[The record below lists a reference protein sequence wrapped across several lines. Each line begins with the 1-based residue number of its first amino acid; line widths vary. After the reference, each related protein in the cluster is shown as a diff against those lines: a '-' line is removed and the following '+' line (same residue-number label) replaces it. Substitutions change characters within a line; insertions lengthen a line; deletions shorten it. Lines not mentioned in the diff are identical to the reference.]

1 MIHFELHTIDWN
13 AISAMATTLAL
24 IVAYWSIHAS
34 NKQAKK
40 SNEFQLKL
48 LKKENEQKGLDEF
61 IHKVIEI
68 YDAVNPLDIL
78 NYSSKFMNDKFT
90 DQDRIAIEK
99 NANNDQINC
108 IRLNVLMLQ
117 IDKLESAKSLII
129 ELGDIRETYGYWM
142 RNMNLISMYFDKQY
156 LPNSKDFIVK
166 AMQEMGDICIKFNP
180 KYKSY
185 IQSICNTGMD
195 LKEQCLKILECLE
208 SELSMQLQQKRKNF
222 EKHLYAYVKAEQ
234 MRINSII

>member
-13 AISAMATTLAL
+13 AISAIATTLAL
-24 IVAYWSIHAS
+24 IFAYWSIHAS
-34 NKQAKK
+34 NKQAQK

-90 DQDRIAIEK
+90 DQDRIAIEE
-99 NANNDQINC
+99 NANNDQMNC
-108 IRLNVLMLQ
+108 VRLNVLMLQ
-117 IDKLESAKSLII
+117 MDKLESAKSLII

-142 RNMNLISMYFDKQY
+142 RNMNLISMSFDKQY
-156 LPNSKDFIVK
+156 LSNSKDFIVK
-166 AMQEMGDICIKFNP
+166 AMQEMGDICIRYNP
-180 KYKSY
+180 EYKSY
-185 IQSICNTGMD
+185 IQSICNAD
-195 LKEQCLKILECLE
+195 LDIKEQCMKILECFE
-208 SELSMQLQQKRKNF
+208 TELSMQLQQKRKNF
-222 EKHLYAYVKAEQ
+222 EKHLYDYVKAEQ

>member
-1 MIHFELHTIDWN
+1 MIDFELYTIDWN
-13 AISAMATTLAL
+13 AISAIATTLAL
-24 IVAYWSIHAS
+24 IVAYWSIHVS

-90 DQDRIAIEK
+90 DQDRIAIEE

-108 IRLNVLMLQ
+108 VRLNVSFP
-117 IDKLESAKSLII
+117 E
-129 ELGDIRETYGYWM
+129 
-142 RNMNLISMYFDKQY
+142 
-156 LPNSKDFIVK
+156 
-166 AMQEMGDICIKFNP
+166 
-180 KYKSY
+180 
-185 IQSICNTGMD
+185 
-195 LKEQCLKILECLE
+195 
-208 SELSMQLQQKRKNF
+208 
-222 EKHLYAYVKAEQ
+222 
-234 MRINSII
+234 

>member
-24 IVAYWSIHAS
+24 IVAYWSIHVS
-34 NKQAKK
+34 NLQAKK
-40 SNEFQLKL
+40 SNEYQLKL
-48 LKKENEQKGLDEF
+48 LKKEIEQKGLDEF

-108 IRLNVLMLQ
+108 IRLNV
-117 IDKLESAKSLII
+117 AN
-129 ELGDIRETYGYWM
+129 R
-142 RNMNLISMYFDKQY
+142 
-156 LPNSKDFIVK
+156 
-166 AMQEMGDICIKFNP
+166 
-180 KYKSY
+180 
-185 IQSICNTGMD
+185 
-195 LKEQCLKILECLE
+195 
-208 SELSMQLQQKRKNF
+208 
-222 EKHLYAYVKAEQ
+222 
-234 MRINSII
+234 

>member
-24 IVAYWSIHAS
+24 IVAYWSIQAS

-142 RNMNLISMYFDKQY
+142 RNTQ
-156 LPNSKDFIVK
+156 
-166 AMQEMGDICIKFNP
+166 
-180 KYKSY
+180 
-185 IQSICNTGMD
+185 
-195 LKEQCLKILECLE
+195 
-208 SELSMQLQQKRKNF
+208 
-222 EKHLYAYVKAEQ
+222 H
-234 MRINSII
+234 